1 MISSPPLKKGD
12 KIALA
17 APARKVSQQELA
29 FGISVLKQNGF
40 EVVFD
45 EGLFHAYNQFAGD
58 DAHRTRT
65 LQQLLDDP
73 TIKAILF
80 ARGGYGSV
88 RIIDRLDFSKFVQH
102 PKWLVGYSDITVFH
116 GHVNSLYGIET
127 IHGPMPLGFDVNTTE
142 SLQSLFS
149 ALSGKPDQIIWP
161 MQSNSRK
168 GKAKARLVGGNL
180 SVLYSLLG
188 SRSFPEMDG
197 VILFLEDLDE
207 YLYHIDR
214 MMMGLKRAGKL
225 GKLAG
230 LVIGG
235 MNGMND
241 NTIPFGKTAEEII
254 GEAVEEFDFPVAY
267 GCPVGHKPDNH
278 ALVMGREAELVV
290 GPKAVHLK
298 Q

>member
-1 MISSPPLKKGD
+1 MISPPPLKKGD

-29 FGISVLKQNGF
+29 FGISVLKQKGF

-45 EGLFHAYNQFAGD
+45 ENLFLAYNQFAGD
-58 DAHRTRT
+58 DEHRTRT

-80 ARGGYGSV
+80 SRGGYGSV

-142 SLQSLFS
+142 SLKSLFS
-149 ALSGKPDQIIWP
+149 ALSGKPDQITWP
-161 MQSNSRK
+161 MQSISRK
-168 GKAKARLVGGNL
+168 GKAKAKLVGGNL

-254 GEAVEEFDFPVAY
+254 AEAVEEFDFPVAY

-278 ALVMGREAELVV
+278 ALVMGREAKLVV
-290 GPKAVHLK
+290 GPDVVHLK

>member
-1 MISSPPLKKGD
+1 MISPPPLKKGD

-45 EGLFHAYNQFAGD
+45 ENLFLAYNQFAGD
-58 DAHRTRT
+58 DVHRTT
-65 LQQLLDDP
+65 YLQQLLDDP
-73 TIKAILF
+73 TIKAIFF

-88 RIIDRLDFSKFVQH
+88 RIIDRLDFSKFIQR

-116 GHVNSLYGIET
+116 GHVNCLYAIET

-142 SLQSLFS
+142 SLRSLFA
-149 ALSGKPDQIIWP
+149 ALSGKPDQITWP
-161 MQSNSRK
+161 MQSISRK

-241 NTIPFGKTAEEII
+241 NTVPFGKTAEEII
-254 GEAVEEFDFPVAY
+254 WDVVKEFDFPVAFN
-267 GCPVGHKPDNH
+267 CPVGHIADNRT
-278 ALVMGREAELVV
+278 LVMGREAELVV
-290 GPKAVHLK
+290 EPKAVHLK